1 MSKPKRN
8 IPQANSLMGSM
19 RSIGYTFESAIAD
32 IIDNS
37 ITAMAKDITLYFP
50 TSASNCFVS
59 ILDNGIGMTDKEL
72 FNAMRYGSSSC
83 EVQRDNNDLGR
94 FGLGLKAASLS
105 QCRILSVVSKR
116 NSKISAYQWNY
127 NYILENDDWYLLELS
142 EEEYSE
148 LPKFE
153 ELLKYKT
160 GTLVVWQDF
169 DIINKSSNGQI
180 YSTLNEY
187 KDTVAEYISLIFH
200 RFINEERLSIRLN
213 NYDIEGLDPFLES
226 KNNKVTR
233 FKPFSLAIPDSY
245 DIERAVMVQPI
256 ILPYASDLTKKEIK
270 LLGGI
275 ENLRTKQGFYI
286 YRNDRLIIW
295 GTWFGQQR
303 SELTKNARIKV
314 DIPNSL
320 DDVWK
325 IDIKKQNA
333 TIPGRIKN
341 QLKRAVNDVMNS
353 SVKQQKHRGRESKI
367 NDDID
372 YIWKRIEAR
381 GNFFYEINRESRL
394 LNYVKE
400 HVSEEAF
407 QYFDLFL
414 DEIEQNIPLQQIYID
429 KSSNSVISKNDKNR
443 EIDILQKAIMM
454 IDFSTK
460 VGSIGVDDAIST
472 IMKSEPFCNDSKL
485 ESELKKHYKS

>member
-1 MSKPKRN
+1 M
-8 IPQANSLMGSM
+8 
-19 RSIGYTFESAIAD
+19 
-32 IIDNS
+32 
-37 ITAMAKDITLYFP
+37 
-50 TSASNCFVS
+50 
-59 ILDNGIGMTDKEL
+59 
-72 FNAMRYGSSSC
+72 
-83 EVQRDNNDLGR
+83 
-94 FGLGLKAASLS
+94 
-105 QCRILSVVSKR
+105 
-116 NSKISAYQWNY
+116 
-127 NYILENDDWYLLELS
+127 ELS